1 MDSETRKKVNNNVLL
16 QGSILA
22 AASIIVRIIG
32 LIYRIPLTRI
42 IGDEAMGYY
51 STAFEFYNLALLLSS
66 YSLPLAV
73 SRLVSARQIQQ
84 RYRDAGQVFI
94 VGLIFGCIVGAIASI
109 LVYAGADIY
118 AQFNDSPLVAI
129 PLRVLAPTI
138 FVFSVM
144 GVVRGSFQGY
154 NNMIPTA
161 ISQIIEQIVNAIV
174 SIAAAVYMMKK
185 YQGTVEQSAYGA
197 AGGTWGTFSGACAA
211 AVTLVVI
218 LAISNKRF
226 AEDIKNDSG
235 KERES
240 SLFILKA
247 LIVTVIPVVV
257 SQTVYQL
264 SGTIDV
270 SIFHRIMSSKNVAME
285 TRNVWWGIYSGKY
298 KLLTNVPV
306 AIASAMGTAIVPSLV
321 AEMARGTKESVK
333 EKISS
338 AIKFNMVIA
347 FPCAFGFMALGGPI
361 LQMLY
366 GDFSELSE
374 MMMTIGGI
382 AVVFF
387 ALSTVTNGVLQG
399 IGHMQIPVLH
409 SVIAL
414 VIHCIT
420 LWALLRFTSLDSI
433 ALVIC
438 NILFAVVVC
447 VLNARSIHK
456 LLDYQ
461 QEWNTT
467 FIIPLISSC
476 IMGAFAHFG
485 YEFLHFILG
494 KIIPTH
500 VMVNVTVS
508 CLVAILASIIV
519 YFALLIRLRGVSEK
533 ELLGMP
539 KGRVL
544 VKVLKKIRLLRD

>member
-1 MDSETRKKVNNNVLL
+1 MDLESKQKVNNNVLL

-42 IGDEAMGYY
+42 VGDEGMGYY

-73 SRLVSARQIQQ
+73 SRLVSARQIQK

-94 VGLIFGCIVGAIASI
+94 VGLIFGCIIGSIASV
-109 LVYAGADIY
+109 LVYCGADVY
-118 AQFNDSPLVAI
+118 ARFNDSPLVAI

-144 GVVRGSFQGY
+144 GVVRGFFQGY

-161 ISQIIEQIVNAIV
+161 LSQIIEQIVNAVV
-174 SIAAAVYMMKK
+174 SISVAIFMMKK
-185 YQGTVEQSAYGA
+185 YAGTPEQSAYGA
-197 AGGTWGTFSGACAA
+197 AGGTWGTFLGACAA

-218 LAISNKRF
+218 LAVENKRF
-226 AEDIKNDSG
+226 ASDMKDNQD
-235 KERES
+235 KPRES
-240 SLFILKA
+240 SWLILKA
-247 LIVTVIPVVV
+247 LIITVIPVVV

-270 SIFHRIMSSKNVAME
+270 SIFHRIMSSKNVDLE
-285 TRNVWWGIYSGKY
+285 TRNIWWGIYSSKY
-298 KLLTNVPV
+298 RLLTNVPV

-321 AEMARGTKESVK
+321 AEMARGTKESIK
-333 EKISS
+333 TKIAS

-366 GDFSELSE
+366 KDFRGLSE

-414 VIHCIT
+414 VVHCIV
-420 LWALLRFTSLDSI
+420 LDILLRFTDLDAI
-433 ALVIC
+433 ALVLC
-438 NILFAVVVC
+438 NILFALIVC
-447 VLNARSIHK
+447 ILNGRSIHR
-456 LLDYQ
+456 LLDYR
-461 QEWNTT
+461 QECNTT
-467 FIIPLISSC
+467 FIIPLISAA

-485 YEFLHFILG
+485 YEFLYWILS
-494 KIIPTH
+494 KALPAH
-500 VMVNVTVS
+500 RMVNISAS
-508 CLVAILASIIV
+508 CLITIVLSGIV
-519 YFALLIRLRGVSEK
+519 YFALLIRLKGVSEE

-539 KGRVL
+539 KGRIL
-544 VKVLKKIRLLRD
+544 VSILRKMRLLRD